1 MAQSNS
7 GPHPPAPPDSS
18 PRGEGPID
26 ATPQS
31 PPADAQ
37 RADSLADQIARSYK
51 NLFED
56 SADPIVITD
65 TDGIVLDLNPRAV
78 QLMGVARENLIGKPL
93 DGDRAPPDLHALKP
107 ALPAARRQPDLRQ
120 IVPARTG
127 QPDRRLDLH
136 ARHIIYAGR
145 PAIQWLI
152 RDQTAPFEADAALD
166 DQVYMIVHDL
176 RNPLSNVI
184 SSLELLKDSL
194 RDPNVTPAPG
204 ALVSIAL
211 RSSRRISLLVES
223 LMDMT
228 RMEAGRFTLTT
239 TAARLDTLVE
249 RAVDF
254 VKPMADRKRIP
265 LSVDL
270 APNLPPVLVDV
281 NMIERVIVNL
291 LDNACKFVAPG
302 QAVAIRAQRG
312 EGHTVEIAV
321 RDEGPGIA
329 PDDRARLFQKFS
341 RGPTASGHTPG
352 TGLGLAFCKLAV
364 ETHGGRIWVDSAPG
378 KGSTFAFTL
387 PAE

>member
-1 MAQSNS
+1 
-7 GPHPPAPPDSS
+7 
-18 PRGEGPID
+18 
-26 ATPQS
+26 
-31 PPADAQ
+31 
-37 RADSLADQIARSYK
+37 
-51 NLFED
+51 
-56 SADPIVITD
+56 
-65 TDGIVLDLNPRAV
+65 
-78 QLMGVARENLIGKPL
+78 MGVARENLIGKPL

-265 LSVDL
+265 LSIDL

-291 LDNACKFVAPG
+291 LDNACKFVMPG
-302 QAVAIRAQRG
+302 QAVHVRARRVDH
-312 EGHTVEIAV
+312 EVLISV
-321 RDEGPGIA
+321 RDDGPGIS
-329 PDDRARLFQKFS
+329 PEDKLRLFQKFS
-341 RGPTASGHTPG
+341 RGATMTGQATG
-352 TGLGLAFCKLAV
+352 TGLGLAFCKMAI
-364 ETHGGRIWVDSAPG
+364 EAHGGQIDVESEPG
-378 KGSTFAFTL
+378 KGSTFTFTL
-387 PAE
+387 PVE